1 MRYSLTT
8 ILFDLDD
15 TLVDSFSARLDA
27 LQLVFSDVGIHSPTA
42 KEFLCNQDG
51 SAINQGLSQLGTARG
66 MAHGL
71 FERFRRAYWIGERGI
86 ISLYPGIETVVQELY
101 KRGVKLGVITQ
112 KRRAFELEG
121 HKAGALEELRQLGIA
136 GLFSVIVGF
145 EDVTLHKPHPE
156 PVYLAMDNLKSR
168 PWETIFVGNRSADVG
183 AATAAK
189 CWSCLATW
197 GIGETGDHHIGL
209 EADLV
214 ARTPEELLGLG
225 FSSSCI

>member
-1 MRYSLTT
+1 MRHSLTT
-8 ILFDLDD
+8 VLFDLDD
-15 TLVDSFSARLDA
+15 TLVDSFSARLAA

-42 KEFLCNQDG
+42 KEFLCSQDG
-51 SAINQGLSQLGTARG
+51 SAIDQGLSQLETARG

-71 FERFRRAYWIGERGI
+71 FERFRRAYWLRERGI
-86 ISLYPGIETVVQELY
+86 ISLYPGIEAVVQELY
-101 KRGVKLGVITQ
+101 RRGVKLGVITQ

-121 HKAGALEELRQLGIA
+121 HQAGALKELQQMGIA

-156 PVYLAMDNLKSR
+156 PVYLALGNLKSR
-168 PWETIFVGNRSADVG
+168 PRETIFVGNSAADVG

-197 GIGETGDHHIGL
+197 GIGKTGDHHSGL
-209 EADLV
+209 GADLV
-214 ARTPEELLGLG
+214 VQTPEELLGLVLG
-225 FSSSCI
+225 F